1 MAPKPK
7 KVKKTKQQL
16 EEERKQA
23 EEAARLAEEERLR
36 LEAEEQ
42 ARKAAEEEK
51 RQELIQLQTERE
63 DARLASERQ
72 QLEPTFADLEN
83 RCAQVRKLQQQAE
96 DWERYLLCT
105 PLPDVRD
112 AAGVHA
118 YFAEAATRQHKDIAS
133 VLHTC
138 QEYYTLI
145 RQCQQ
150 VHLAALQKG
159 DTDLQQQCQKCVQQW
174 QTVLEDAIDAHTAS
188 ILQNPEEYQD
198 EAGGMQV
205 CSQTS
210 MLKYGLWVNTSKN
223 PRLKTVDFPKLGISL
238 EIPKLIA
245 LASVAL
251 RVQWRECDEH
261 LEQCTTDFMAV
272 GGVLH
277 LDILSLPVPSN
288 KANGWT
294 LRPVTNDSLVIHRLA
309 YPTPPAGAD
318 PETWVPEEEPQPIG
332 ISISLPQGSILPST
346 NLQAAFW
353 DRKHSL
359 WSTADMSSVT
369 ISDDSGVVAFQS
381 KAIGCLAVVQK
392 RTGLLPYQGWHVRPA
407 GGRSG
412 AQAMVSL
419 QTGNT
424 DISTTFK
431 VTKEG
436 IELVEP
442 RLPRLAGVRGRSFA
456 APVLLFELMQ
466 RGLYLT
472 PQAKDSGPADLALKE
487 ANVAT
492 AMCEDIALLGSTHL
506 MKHSRWNRHVGPQ
519 VCLCRISQ
527 VNDWEEGGRIE
538 VRHVDRIFTKE
549 QPSGPH
555 QVQALMR
562 RGLKGVALTDALDT
576 RASCPALPQYG
587 SPEYDNTFLDRLH
600 ASIPALLSA
609 SAAQDRQEAAEAV
622 PANLEESN
630 TVDAASSAASTAEN
644 PAATASVV
652 DSTMLHDVE
661 PMFMR
666 NLAELL
672 DGLGV
677 FSC

>member
-7 KVKKTKQQL
+7 KAKKTKQQL

-23 EEAARLAEEERLR
+23 EEAARLAEEERLH

-72 QLEPTFADLEN
+72 QLEPTFGNLKN
-83 RCAQVRKLQQQAE
+83 KCAQERKLQQQAE
-96 DWERYLLCT
+96 DWERYLSCT

-112 AAGVHA
+112 AAGLHA
-118 YFAEAATRQHKDIAS
+118 YFAEAATRQHKDITS

-138 QEYYTLI
+138 QEHYTLI

-159 DTDLQQQCQKCVQQW
+159 DTDLQQHCQKCVRQW
-174 QTVLEDAIDAHTAS
+174 QTVMEDAIDAHTAS
-188 ILQNPEEYQD
+188 ILQNPEEHQD

-223 PRLKTVDFPKLGISL
+223 PRLKTVDFPQLGISV

-261 LEQCTTDFMAV
+261 LEQCATDFMAV

-294 LRPVTNDSLVIHRLA
+294 LRPFTHDSLVIHRLA

-332 ISISLPQGSILPST
+332 ISISLPQGSILPSME
-346 NLQAAFW
+346 LQAAFW
-353 DRKHSL
+353 DHKHSL

-369 ISDDSGVVAFQS
+369 VSNDSEVVSFQS

-412 AQAMVSL
+412 AQAVVGL
-419 QTGNT
+419 QTGNP
-424 DISTTFK
+424 DISLTLK

-466 RGLYLT
+466 RGLYLN
-472 PQAKDSGPADLALKE
+472 PQARDAGPADIALKE

-492 AMCEDIALLGSTHL
+492 AMCEDMALLSSTHL
-506 MKHSRWNRHVGPQ
+506 IKHSRWNRHLGAQ
-519 VCLCRISQ
+519 VCLGRISQ

-538 VRHVDRIFTKE
+538 VRHLDRIFAKE

-555 QVQALMR
+555 QVLALMR
-562 RGLKGVALTDALDT
+562 RGLKGVALTDALDSRT
-576 RASCPALPQYG
+576 SCPALPQYG
-587 SPEYDNTFLDRLH
+587 SSEYDNTFLDRLH

-609 SAAQDRQEAAEAV
+609 SAAQDTQDAAETV
-622 PANLEESN
+622 PATLEVLQKRHVFLPTCQEPVLEEGN
-630 TVDAASSAASTAEN
+630 
-644 PAATASVV
+644 
-652 DSTMLHDVE
+652 LH
-661 PMFMR
+661 
-666 NLAELL
+666 
-672 DGLGV
+672 
-677 FSC
+677 